1 MENIKR
7 AWEVNQL
14 EAHGA
19 LIVMGYVTAAVMFL
33 GTYIRFF

>member
-7 AWEVNQL
+7 VWELNSL

-19 LIVMGYVTAAVMFL
+19 LIVMGYVTAAVMFWA
-33 GTYIRFF
+33 TYIRFF